1 MTDKEIPS
9 YILRTKLNRP
19 QLTKDHLHR
28 HRLLDRLE
36 RNLHRPL
43 TLVSAPAG
51 YGKSTLLS
59 CWLES
64 SDLPSGWVSL
74 DENDNDL
81 RVFLSYFLAAVRTQF
96 PSVGNNT
103 KALLTSSRLPPV
115 SVLTDSLFDEL
126 DQIGSSF
133 ILVLD
138 DYQTISDKTIHD
150 LITKLLRHPPDPL
163 HMVLSSRVDPPLPLV
178 SFRAWGQM
186 TELRVRDLRF
196 SPEETGTF
204 LKQLVGAPVDDTA
217 AAILEQKTEG
227 WVTGLRLAA
236 LSLQH
241 RPELNHMI
249 ANLPAESR
257 YVTDYLLAEVLSNQP
272 EEKLEFLL
280 ATATLDRFCAPLCD
294 AVCVQGSELWECKI
308 GGEQF
313 LKWLEKSDLFV
324 VSLDEQG
331 RWFRY
336 HHLFQQLLQQRLK
349 QRFDP
354 DEISALQMRASRWFA
369 ENNLIDEALKYAL
382 AAGDVLAAAQLV
394 EQNRHA
400 PLNEDKW
407 YILEKWLSRL
417 PDDIVHQRPALLL
430 AKAWVL
436 NFQFALWAIPPLL
449 DSIGTLSGGES
460 KGLPEGEIDLFN
472 GIFLFWKGQGE
483 RSLELLGRALERIPA
498 VNIGVRNEAE
508 IYFAG
513 SSQIAGQGK
522 TAVQTYRK
530 KFYNETSE
538 GTRKMRL
545 LGSIIFIHLLSG
557 ELVEADEAIRQLKD
571 MATRTPNVY
580 IEVWASYLQGIIH
593 YQWNKLEA
601 AVHHFSRAVDNRFA
615 LDVYSDIDSYAG
627 LILSYQAMQQPE
639 KANQTMNQMIEFA
652 QKTSNPDCLPR
663 ARSAQARLCLLQGDL
678 ESAVRW
684 LETTDFSFDTGT
696 MVFWLEVPRITQCR
710 VLVARESEA
719 GLAEATEKLREH
731 MQFNQ
736 ATHNIPQMIEI
747 LLLQT
752 MACQKQGQTDEAL
765 TVLEHAVT
773 LARSGGY
780 IRPFVNLGKQM
791 AELLTR
797 LLQHGKAVD
806 YIKRLLAAFDAYE
819 SVDDRDEPLS
829 QSKQQ
834 PWIHN
839 QALKNPLTNR
849 ELEIL
854 VFLGQGLQNKEIAA
868 RLFISP
874 ETVKK
879 HASSIYSKLDSHNRQ
894 QAVAKAYQLGVL
906 TPGQ

>member
-1 MTDKEIPS
+1 MIDKEISPS
-9 YILRTKLNRP
+9 ILRTKLHRP
-19 QLTKDHLHR
+19 PVAKDHLYR
-28 HRLLDRLE
+28 HRLLDCLE
-36 RNLHRPL
+36 KNLHQPL
-43 TLVSAPAG
+43 TLISAPAG

-59 CWLES
+59 SWLES
-64 SDLPSGWVSL
+64 CRFPSGWVSL

-81 RVFLSYFLAAVRTQF
+81 RLFLSYFLAAVRAQF
-96 PSVGNNT
+96 PGAGNHT
-103 KALLTSSRLPPV
+103 KALLKSSKLPTLPV
-115 SVLTDSLFDEL
+115 MTHSLINEL
-126 DQIGSSF
+126 DQIGSPF

-138 DYQTISDKTIHD
+138 DYHAINDKTIHG
-150 LITKLLRHPPDPL
+150 LIAELLQHPPDPL
-163 HMVLSSRVDPPLPLV
+163 HLVISSRVDPPLPLV
-178 SFRAWGQM
+178 SLRARGQM
-186 TELRVRDLRF
+186 TEIRVRNLRF
-196 SPEETGTF
+196 SPDETATF
-204 LKQLVGAPVDDTA
+204 LEQLIGAPVDDIA
-217 AAILEQKTEG
+217 AAIMEEKTEG

-236 LSLQH
+236 FSLQH
-241 RPELNHMI
+241 RSDLNRVI

-257 YVTDYLLAEVLSNQP
+257 YVTDYLLTEVLLNQP
-272 EEKLEFLL
+272 EEKLEYLL
-280 ATATLDRFCAPLCD
+280 ATAILDRFCAPLCD
-294 AVCVQGSELWECKI
+294 AVCVSGSKLWECKI

-313 LKWLEKSDLFV
+313 LKWLEKSALFV
-324 VSLDEQG
+324 VPLDEQG

-336 HHLFQQLLQQRLK
+336 HHLFQQLLQRRLK
-349 QRFDP
+349 QRFGP
-354 DEISALQMRASRWFA
+354 DEISALQKRASRWFA
-369 ENNLIDEALKYAL
+369 ENNLIDEALQYAL
-382 AAGDVLAAAQLV
+382 AAGDASAAAQLV

-400 PLNEDKW
+400 PLNEDRW
-407 YILEKWLSRL
+407 YILEKWLSLL

-430 AKAWVL
+430 AKSWVL
-436 NFQFALWAIPPLL
+436 NFQFALWEIPPLL
-449 DSIGTLSGGES
+449 GAIGTLLGGKAKE
-460 KGLPEGEIDLFN
+460 LPEGEIDLFN
-472 GIFLFWKGQGE
+472 GIFLFWEGRGE

-498 VNIGVRNEAE
+498 ANIGIRNEAE
-508 IYFAG
+508 IYFAISG
-513 SSQIAGQGK
+513 QIAGQGK
-522 TAVQTYRK
+522 KTVQTYRR

-545 LGSIIFIHLLSG
+545 LGSLIFIHLLSG
-557 ELVEADEAIRQLKD
+557 ELVEADEATRQLKD
-571 MATRTPNVY
+571 MTTRIYNVH
-580 IEVWASYLQGIIH
+580 IEAWASYLQGIIH
-593 YQWNKLEA
+593 YQWNNLEDA
-601 AVHHFSRAVDNRFA
+601 SHHFSQAVENRFA
-615 LDVYSDIDSYAG
+615 LDAYSDIDSYAG
-627 LILSYQAMQQPE
+627 LILSYQAMKQTD

-652 QKTSNPDCLPR
+652 QDTSNPDCLPR
-663 ARSAQARLCLLQGDL
+663 ARSAQARLRLLQGDF

-710 VLVARESEA
+710 VLIARESEA
-719 GLAEATEKLREH
+719 GLGEVTEKLREH

-736 ATHNIPQMIEI
+736 ATHNPPQMIEI

-780 IRPFVNLGKQM
+780 IRPFVNLRKQM

-797 LLQHGKAVD
+797 LLQQGKAVD
-806 YIKRLLAAFDAYE
+806 YIKRILVAFDAYE
-819 SVDDRDEPLS
+819 SVDDRDEPFS

-839 QALKNPLTNR
+839 QALENPLTNR

-879 HASSIYSKLDSHNRQ
+879 HASSIYGKLDSHNRQ

-906 TPGQ
+906 TPAK